1 MGSFKSTPNDNGL
14 DKPMPLPTASVS
26 IYYII
31 NRLSPQYCYTF
42 YIEVE
47 SEQ

>member
-14 DKPMPLPTASVS
+14 APIPLPTSSVS